1 MTRIFIHGLEG
12 SSQGFKAR
20 LLTGLF
26 PDLICPQFNGAPE
39 ERMDRLE
46 EILREK
52 GDISIVGSSLGGLM
66 GALYAMQHPDAIDRL
81 ILLAPALP
89 MLDWASYLDQPLA
102 APVKIYH
109 GIHDDVVPLPQTRE
123 LAQKLFSDLE
133 FNEVDDDH
141 RLKKTVRDLDFRKLL
156 S

>member
-12 SSQGFKAR
+12 SSKGYKAS
-20 LLTGLF
+20 LLKKLF
-26 PDLICPQFNGAPE
+26 PDLICPQFTGPPE
-39 ERMDRLE
+39 ERMQMLE
-46 EILREK
+46 EILEGK

-66 GALYAMQHPDAIDRL
+66 AALYALQHSDAIDRL

-89 MLDWASYLDQPLA
+89 MMDWSAFWDKPLK

-109 GIHDDVVPLPQTRE
+109 GIHDDVVPLAQTRA
-123 LAQKLFSDLE
+123 LAQKLFTDLE

-141 RLKKTVRDLDFRKLL
+141 RLKKTVRELDFRALL